1 MKQEIKQQI
10 GQSVQGFRLPR
21 YQEIP
26 DVGLYLEQAT
36 KYICR
41 YLSPILE
48 TPLTASMIS
57 NYVKRGLLSS
67 PVRKQYS
74 RDQVAYLFFIAV
86 AKNVLSLDALACFLR
101 LQERTYPL
109 EKAYDYFCRELE
121 NLLLFQFE
129 VRRPLNPPTRIPP
142 TKSGCSTAARRRW
155 CRRCT
160 WKNGWKPSR
169 RKKYDKYGSG
179 IPAHEG
185 IPLFRFSECKFLSGK
200 IDFSGC
206 LWDNR
211 TAKSENTRYKRGF
224 HP

>member
-1 MKQEIKQQI
+1 MWMKQELKQQI

-57 NYVKRGLLSS
+57 NYVKRGLLSN
-67 PVRKQYS
+67 PVKKQYS

-129 VRRPLNPPTRIPP
+129 VRETIESSDEDSSDEKRLLY
-142 TKSGCSTAARRRW
+142 SCTAAVVQKVYMEKW
-155 CRRCT
+155 LEA
-160 WKNGWKPSR
+160 
-169 RKKYDKYGSG
+169 
-179 IPAHEG
+179 IAAE
-185 IPLFRFSECKFLSGK
+185 EV
-200 IDFSGC
+200 
-206 LWDNR
+206 
-211 TAKSENTRYKRGF
+211 
-224 HP
+224 

>member
-10 GQSVQGFRLPR
+10 GQSVQDFRLPR

-67 PVRKQYS
+67 PVKKQYS

-109 EKAYDYFCRELE
+109 EKAYNYFCRELE

-129 VRRPLNPPTRIPP
+129 VRETIESSDEDSSDEKRLLY
-142 TKSGCSTAARRRW
+142 SCTAAGDFSRVRSASGWRIMSIRSS

-160 WKNGWKPSR
+160 SR
-169 RKKYDKYGSG
+169 CGGPIRSVWGY
-179 IPAHEG
+179 
-185 IPLFRFSECKFLSGK
+185 FS
-200 IDFSGC
+200 
-206 LWDNR
+206 
-211 TAKSENTRYKRGF
+211 
-224 HP
+224 

>member
-10 GQSVQGFRLPR
+10 GQSVQDFRLPR

-67 PVRKQYS
+67 PVKKQYS

-109 EKAYDYFCRELE
+109 EKAYNYFCRELE
-121 NLLLFQFE
+121 TSCCSSL
-129 VRRPLNPPTRIPP
+129 RSGRPLNPPTRIPP

-160 WKNGWKPSR
+160 WKNGCKPSQ

>member
-10 GQSVQGFRLPR
+10 GQSVQDFRLPR

-67 PVRKQYS
+67 PVKKQYS

-101 LQERTYPL
+101 LQERTY
-109 EKAYDYFCRELE
+109 YFCRELE

-129 VRRPLNPPTRIPP
+129 VRETIESSDEDSSDEKRLLY
-142 TKSGCSTAARRRW
+142 SCTAAVVQKVYMEKW
-155 CRRCT
+155 LE
-160 WKNGWKPSR
+160 
-169 RKKYDKYGSG
+169 
-179 IPAHEG
+179 AVAAE
-185 IPLFRFSECKFLSGK
+185 EV
-200 IDFSGC
+200 
-206 LWDNR
+206 
-211 TAKSENTRYKRGF
+211 
-224 HP
+224 

>member
-1 MKQEIKQQI
+1 MWMKQELKQQI

-57 NYVKRGLLSS
+57 NYVKRGL
-67 PVRKQYS
+67 QYS

-86 AKNVLSLDALACFLR
+86 AKNVLSLDALACFLQ
-101 LQERTYPL
+101 LQQRTYPL
-109 EKAYDYFCRELE
+109 EKAYNYFCRELE

-129 VRRPLNPPTRIPP
+129 IRETIESSDEDSSDEKRLLY
-142 TKSGCSTAARRRW
+142 SCTAAVVQKVYLEKW
-155 CRRCT
+155 LE
-160 WKNGWKPSR
+160 
-169 RKKYDKYGSG
+169 
-179 IPAHEG
+179 AVAAE
-185 IPLFRFSECKFLSGK
+185 E
-200 IDFSGC
+200 
-206 LWDNR
+206 
-211 TAKSENTRYKRGF
+211 AQ
-224 HP
+224 

>member
-1 MKQEIKQQI
+1 MDETGNQTADRPVRS
-10 GQSVQGFRLPR
+10 GLPSA
-21 YQEIP
+21 P
-26 DVGLYLEQAT
+26 LSGDSLYLEQAT

-109 EKAYDYFCRELE
+109 GKAYDYFCRELE

-129 VRRPLNPPTRIPP
+129 VRETIESSDEDSSDEKRLLY
-142 TKSGCSTAARRRW
+142 SCTAAVVQKVYMEKW
-155 CRRCT
+155 LE
-160 WKNGWKPSR
+160 
-169 RKKYDKYGSG
+169 
-179 IPAHEG
+179 AVAAE
-185 IPLFRFSECKFLSGK
+185 EV
-200 IDFSGC
+200 
-206 LWDNR
+206 
-211 TAKSENTRYKRGF
+211 
-224 HP
+224 

>member
-67 PVRKQYS
+67 PVKKQYS

-129 VRRPLNPPTRIPP
+129 VRETIESSDEDSSDEKRLLY
-142 TKSGCSTAARRRW
+142 SCTAAVVQKVYMEKW
-155 CRRCT
+155 LEAV
-160 WKNGWKPSR
+160 SR
-169 RKKYDKYGSG
+169 RMNGYRFFVSLSANSFPERLTFPVVCG
-179 IPAHEG
+179 IIGQLNQKTPDIREVFIHDA
-185 IPLFRFSECKFLSGK
+185 IQNP
-200 IDFSGC
+200 
-206 LWDNR
+206 
-211 TAKSENTRYKRGF
+211 
-224 HP
+224 

>member
-1 MKQEIKQQI
+1 MWMKQELKQQI

-67 PVRKQYS
+67 PVKKQYS

-86 AKNVLSLDALACFLR
+86 AKNVLSLDALACFLQ
-101 LQERTYPL
+101 LQQRTYPL
-109 EKAYDYFCRELE
+109 EKAYNYFCRELE

-129 VRRPLNPPTRIPP
+129 IRETIESSDEDSSDEKRLLY
-142 TKSGCSTAARRRW
+142 SCTAAVVQ
-155 CRRCT
+155 
-160 WKNGWKPSR
+160 KV
-169 RKKYDKYGSG
+169 Y
-179 IPAHEG
+179 
-185 IPLFRFSECKFLSGK
+185 LGK
-200 IDFSGC
+200 W
-206 LWDNR
+206 LEAVAAEEAR
-211 TAKSENTRYKRGF
+211 
-224 HP
+224 

>member
-129 VRRPLNPPTRIPP
+129 VRETMNPPTRIPP

>member
-10 GQSVQGFRLPR
+10 GQSVQDFRLPR

-67 PVRKQYS
+67 PVKKQYS

-109 EKAYDYFCRELE
+109 EKAYNYFCRELE

-129 VRRPLNPPTRIPP
+129 VRETIESSDEDSSDEKRL
-142 TKSGCSTAARRRW
+142 W
-155 CRRCT
+155 CRRYT

-224 HP
+224 HL

>member
-10 GQSVQGFRLPR
+10 GQSVQDFRLPR

-67 PVRKQYS
+67 PVKKQYS
-74 RDQVAYLFFIAV
+74 RDQVAYLFFI
-86 AKNVLSLDALACFLR
+86 LSLDALACFLR
-101 LQERTYPL
+101 LQERTYSL
-109 EKAYDYFCRELE
+109 EKAYNYFCRELE

-129 VRRPLNPPTRIPP
+129 VRETIESSDEDSSDEKRLLY
-142 TKSGCSTAARRRW
+142 SCTAAVVQKVYMEKW
-155 CRRCT
+155 LEA
-160 WKNGWKPSR
+160 
-169 RKKYDKYGSG
+169 
-179 IPAHEG
+179 IAAE
-185 IPLFRFSECKFLSGK
+185 EV
-200 IDFSGC
+200 
-206 LWDNR
+206 
-211 TAKSENTRYKRGF
+211 
-224 HP
+224 

>member
-10 GQSVQGFRLPR
+10 GQSVQDFRLPR

-101 LQERTYPL
+101 LLYS
-109 EKAYDYFCRELE
+109 C
-121 NLLLFQFE
+121 
-129 VRRPLNPPTRIPP
+129 
-142 TKSGCSTAARRRW
+142 TAAVVQKVYMEKW
-155 CRRCT
+155 LE
-160 WKNGWKPSR
+160 
-169 RKKYDKYGSG
+169 
-179 IPAHEG
+179 AVAAE
-185 IPLFRFSECKFLSGK
+185 EV
-200 IDFSGC
+200 
-206 LWDNR
+206 
-211 TAKSENTRYKRGF
+211 
-224 HP
+224 